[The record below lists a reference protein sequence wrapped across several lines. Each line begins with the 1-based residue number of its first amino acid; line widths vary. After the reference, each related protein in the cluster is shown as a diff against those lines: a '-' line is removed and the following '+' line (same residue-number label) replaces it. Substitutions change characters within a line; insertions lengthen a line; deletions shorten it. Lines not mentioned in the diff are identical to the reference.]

1 MKLPPKFYTNSFE
14 NLGDLDEFQVK
25 QKETKLVLKVEKSD
39 RNNKEN
45 AEEVIIFNLLLLNVF
60 FSGNFYGWDF

>member
-25 QKETKLVLKVEKSD
+25 QKEPKLVLKVEKSD

-45 AEEVIIFNLLLLNVF
+45 AEEVILFNLLLLNVF
-60 FSGNFYGWDF
+60 FSGNFYGWDL

>member
-25 QKETKLVLKVEKSD
+25 QKQPKLVLKVEKSD

-45 AEEVIIFNLLLLNVF
+45 AEEVILYNLLLLNVF
-60 FSGNFYGWDF
+60 FSGNFYGWDL

>member
-25 QKETKLVLKVEKSD
+25 QKQPKLVLKVEKSD

-45 AEEVIIFNLLLLNVF
+45 AEEVILFNLLLLNVF
-60 FSGNFYGWDF
+60 FSGNFYGWDL

>member
-25 QKETKLVLKVEKSD
+25 QKQPKLVLKVEKSD